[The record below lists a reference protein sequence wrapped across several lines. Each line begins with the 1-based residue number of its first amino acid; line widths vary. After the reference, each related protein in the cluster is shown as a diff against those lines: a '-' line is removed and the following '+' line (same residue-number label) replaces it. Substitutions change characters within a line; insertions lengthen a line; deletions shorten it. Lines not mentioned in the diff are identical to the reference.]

1 MLIYKQPHLL
11 VPNFFIMADSTKSV
25 LRLKKLRQNRL
36 AFLKKKL
43 DKDIQSYDHIVECRD
58 DHTALLKSDWVDENI
73 KIIIIKYNYEV
84 NRTKTM
90 KIKEFYKWERKE
102 VNNEIK

>member
-1 MLIYKQPHLL
+1 MLIYKQSHLL

-36 AFLKKKL
+36 AWLKKKL
-43 DKDIQSYDHIVECRD
+43 DKDIQSYDHIVGCRD
-58 DHTALLKSDWVDENI
+58 DHTAFLKSDWVEENI
-73 KIIIIKYNYEV
+73 RIIIIKYNYEV

-102 VNNEIK
+102 VNNEIQ

>member
-43 DKDIQSYDHIVECRD
+43 DKDIQSYDHIVEYRD
-58 DHTALLKSDWVDENI
+58 DHTVLLKSDWVDENI

-84 NRTKTM
+84 NRTKAM

-102 VNNEIK
+102 VNNEIQ

>member
-1 MLIYKQPHLL
+1 
-11 VPNFFIMADSTKSV
+11 MADSTKSV
-25 LRLKKLRQNRL
+25 LRLKKLRENRL

-43 DKDIQSYDHIVECRD
+43 EKDIQSYDHIVECRD

-84 NRTKTM
+84 NRTKTCLLYTSPSPRDKRQSRM
-90 KIKEFYKWERKE
+90 PSSA
-102 VNNEIK
+102 

>member
-1 MLIYKQPHLL
+1 
-11 VPNFFIMADSTKSV
+11 MADSTKSV

-36 AFLKKKL
+36 AWLKKKL
-43 DKDIQSYDHIVECRD
+43 DKDIQNYDHIVGCRD
-58 DHTALLKSDWVDENI
+58 DHTAFLKSDWVEENI
-73 KIIIIKYNYEV
+73 RIIIIKYNYEV

-102 VNNEIK
+102 VNNEIQ